1 MSLGLSIPL
10 FNEEGASE
18 QVLHQTMYVLRE
30 ANIPFYL
37 AVVNNGS
44 TDRTG
49 SIVDAMSQNF
59 PEIIPIHFDENQ
71 GYGGGIL
78 AGMRALSPKGLDV
91 VGWMWGDGQ
100 ISPDVLPHLYQACQ
114 RGHQLSKAQRI
125 KRKDGIDRLLI
136 SSVYSLTMRIMGCA
150 TKDINGCPKLFP
162 SGIWQSLDVRSEDWF
177 IDAEVTLLG
186 EKRNWSIHQYPVVM
200 EPRHHNQSKVRMH
213 TLLEFA
219 WNISKWKIRLPSSRY
234 NGS

>member
-1 MSLGLSIPL
+1 VSLGISIPL

-30 ANIPFYL
+30 CNIPFHL

-44 TDRTG
+44 TDSTG
-49 SIVDAMSQNF
+49 SIIDSMSKSF

-100 ISPDVLPHLYQACQ
+100 ISPEILPPLYEACQ
-114 RGHQLSKAQRI
+114 KGHHMAKAQRT
-125 KRKDGIDRLLI
+125 KRKDGFDRLFI
-136 SSVYSLTMRIMGCA
+136 SNIYALTMKAMGCS

-162 SGIWQSLDVRSEDWF
+162 ANVWHSIDVRSEDWF

-186 EKRNWSIHQYPVVM
+186 ERKNWNIYQCPVVM
-200 EPRHHNQSKVRMH
+200 EPRYHNQSKVRIH
-213 TLLEFA
+213 TIIEFA
-219 WNISKWKIRLPSSRY
+219 WNISRWKLRLPSSRY
-234 NGS
+234 NAP